1 MSTIKPNGTGLYLH
15 FPWCERKCPYCD
27 FNSHT
32 KIGEQLPEV
41 TMVQAMLHDLDRDIQ
56 RFGKRTIQTIFI
68 GGGTPS
74 LISEAQI
81 GTLLEGAAQR
91 LDFASDIEITMEA
104 NPGSSELKRFKGY
117 RSAGVNRLSIGVQSF
132 NPAQLT
138 RLGRIH
144 SSEEAQAAI
153 AAAQR
158 AGFDRI
164 NIDLMYGLEHQTPES
179 AMEDVSSALQFDTG
193 HISWYQLTIE
203 PNTVFYKERPLLP
216 DDDLIADIAE
226 AGEQLLAENGYERY
240 EVSAFSKPSQACRHN
255 INYWQFGDYFGC
267 GAGAHG
273 KLSDSVSIVRTAK
286 HRMPERYL
294 EGLSLQNYTAQTN
307 LLAAETLI
315 AEFMLNALRLRI
327 GSSLTQFEAS
337 TGLNPDVIA
346 EPWRQLKREGLMVES
361 PTLLRTTDRG
371 WRFLNTVIERFLD

>member
-1 MSTIKPNGTGLYLH
+1 MSAGGTGLYLH

-32 KIGEQLPEV
+32 KGGAQLPEAA
-41 TMVQAMLHDLDRDIQ
+41 MVQAMLHDLDLDIQ
-56 RFGKRTIQTIFI
+56 RFGKRTIQTVFI

-91 LDFASDIEITMEA
+91 LDFSSDIEITMEA
-104 NPGSSELKRFKGY
+104 NPGSAEFKRFKGY
-117 RSAGVNRLSIGVQSF
+117 RGAGVNRLSIGVQSF
-132 NPAQLT
+132 NPYQLN

-144 SSEEAQAAI
+144 SSEEAEAAI
-153 AAAQR
+153 SAAQR
-158 AGFDRI
+158 AGFERI
-164 NIDLMYGLEHQTPES
+164 NIDLMYGLEHQTPED
-179 AMEDVSSALQFDTG
+179 AIADLSSALRFDTG

-203 PNTVFYKERPLLP
+203 PNTVFYKEPPALP

-226 AGEQLLAENGYERY
+226 AGEQLLNENGYERY
-240 EVSAFSKPSQACRHN
+240 EVSAFSKPSQVCRHN
-255 INYWQFGDYFGC
+255 INYWEFGDYFGC

-273 KLSDSVSIVRTAK
+273 KLSGADAVIRTAK

-294 EGLSLQNYTAQTN
+294 EGLSLQDYTAQTN
-307 LLAAETLI
+307 LLTAETLI
-315 AEFMLNALRLRI
+315 AEFMLNALRLRM
-327 GSSLTQFEAS
+327 GSSLAQFEAS
-337 TGLNPDVIA
+337 TGLDAALIE
-346 EPWRQLKREGLMVES
+346 EPWNQLKREGLMLES
-361 PTLLRTTDRG
+361 PTLLRTTDLG

>member
-1 MSTIKPNGTGLYLH
+1 
-15 FPWCERKCPYCD
+15 
-27 FNSHT
+27 
-32 KIGEQLPEV
+32 
-41 TMVQAMLHDLDRDIQ
+41 MVQAILHDLDLDIQ
-56 RFGKRTIQTIFI
+56 RFGKRTIETVFI

-81 GTLLEGAAQR
+81 GALLEGAAQR
-91 LDFASDIEITMEA
+91 LDFTSDVEITMEA
-104 NPGSSELKRFKGY
+104 NPGSSEFKRFKGY

-132 NPAQLT
+132 NSAQLS

-153 AAAQR
+153 SAAQR

-164 NIDLMYGLEHQTPES
+164 NIDLMYGLEHQTPQS
-179 AMEDVSSALQFDTG
+179 AMEDVTSALQFDTG

-203 PNTVFYKERPLLP
+203 PNTVFYKERPRLP

-273 KLSDSVSIVRTAK
+273 KLSDSVAIIRTAK

-294 EGLSLQNYTAQTN
+294 EGLSLQDYTAQTN
-307 LLAAETLI
+307 LLVTETLI
-315 AEFMLNALRLRI
+315 AEFMLNALRLRA
-327 GSSLTQFEAS
+327 GSSLAQFEAS
-337 TGLNPDVIA
+337 TGLNPEVIA
-346 EPWRQLKREGLMVES
+346 EPWKQLKREGLMLES
-361 PTLLRTTDRG
+361 PALLRTTDLG